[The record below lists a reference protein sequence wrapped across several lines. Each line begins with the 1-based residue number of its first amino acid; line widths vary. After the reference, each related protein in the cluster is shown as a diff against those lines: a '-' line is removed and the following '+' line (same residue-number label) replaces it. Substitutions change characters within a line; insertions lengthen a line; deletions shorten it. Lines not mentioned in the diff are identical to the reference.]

1 MTGCS
6 HLNCWNKQHLKDLHW
21 TENMK
26 CNKAGSTMKI
36 VTFIVLK
43 DISELFYTFGDA
55 KNQAGSDDLIDIFKG
70 KLRNCY

>member
-1 MTGCS
+1 
-6 HLNCWNKQHLKDLHW
+6 
-21 TENMK
+21 MK

-55 KNQAGSDDLIDIFKG
+55 KNQAGSDDLIDMIF
-70 KLRNCY
+70 LRGSWETAINS